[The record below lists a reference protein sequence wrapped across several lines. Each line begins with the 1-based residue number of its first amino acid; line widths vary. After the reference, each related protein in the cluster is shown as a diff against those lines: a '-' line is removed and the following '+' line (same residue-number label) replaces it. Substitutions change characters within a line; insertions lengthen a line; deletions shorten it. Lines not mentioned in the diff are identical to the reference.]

1 MSTPVANPG
10 LQKAAILMVLLGE
23 EAASHIYRNLP
34 ENDVQRLTRRIA
46 ELEHFKPETAIA
58 VLEEYHQLSLTQS
71 YLAEG
76 GPDYAQKLLVKSFGE
91 AGAQRLLD
99 QVTST
104 MEQNAVHLESLQE
117 ADPQQLA
124 KFLEVEHP
132 QTIALILAHLN
143 ARQAST
149 LLLRLPEDVRAET
162 IKRLAQLR
170 QFSPEVAQKVALALN
185 KHLESVGEQSRRA
198 YAGFKGAAD
207 LLNQIEPIKSK
218 SILEII
224 EKDDPKMALAI
235 RNLMF
240 TFEDLLGVPE
250 AGIRELLGQLDK
262 KTLALALRGA
272 TEELKNLI
280 FKSMSSRAVDMLK
293 EDMEVLGA
301 VRAKDVNQAQHE
313 IVEVARRLEAEG
325 KLVSERRIAGGVC
338 RLARPSGSSSPEP
351 SPCSPMPMLA
361 GFRAARPI
369 PASRARTKAA
379 VSRRRPSSRGA
390 KARNSNC
397 APNSTRR
404 SPNIAPRSAALFRSS
419 PLERQ
424 NYYRRIEGEVVELAL
439 AIARKILH
447 REVQIDPHA
456 LAGIV
461 RVTLEKLDTGHQ
473 GQSASSPQG
482 SDRLAALLC
491 LPD

>member
-1 MSTPVANPG
+1 MSTPASNPG

-76 GPDYAQKLLVKSFGE
+76 GPEYAQKLLVKSFGE

-99 QVTST
+99 QVRNA

-143 ARQAST
+143 ARQASA

-198 YAGFKGAAD
+198 YAGLKGAAD
-207 LLNQIEPIKSK
+207 LLNQLEPIKSK
-218 SILEII
+218 SILETI
-224 EKDDPKMALAI
+224 EKDDPKMALGI

-272 TEELKNLI
+272 TEELKNLV

-325 KLVSERRIAGGVC
+325 KLV
-338 RLARPSGSSSPEP
+338 L
-351 SPCSPMPMLA
+351 
-361 GFRAARPI
+361 
-369 PASRARTKAA
+369 
-379 VSRRRPSSRGA
+379 
-390 KARNSNC
+390 
-397 APNSTRR
+397 
-404 SPNIAPRSAALFRSS
+404 SAESQ
-419 PLERQ
+419 EE
-424 NYYRRIEGEVVELAL
+424 YVV
-439 AIARKILH
+439 
-447 REVQIDPHA
+447 
-456 LAGIV
+456 
-461 RVTLEKLDTGHQ
+461 
-473 GQSASSPQG
+473 
-482 SDRLAALLC
+482 
-491 LPD
+491 